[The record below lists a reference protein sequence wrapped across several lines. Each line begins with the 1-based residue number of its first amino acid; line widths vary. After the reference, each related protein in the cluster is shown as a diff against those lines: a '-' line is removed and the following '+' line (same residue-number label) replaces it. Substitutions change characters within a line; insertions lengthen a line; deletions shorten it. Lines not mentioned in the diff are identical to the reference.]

1 MKYLFRTVAAALACT
16 VAFATQPAAAQ
27 QGWPSRPIT
36 LVVPFAPGGSTDI
49 TARQLAEGLRAE
61 LGQTVVVD
69 NKAGAGGNIGA
80 KVVADAQPDGYTLL
94 VATNAHAASPA
105 LYKTLQYNFRKDLVP
120 VAQVVSFPNVLVVR
134 PDFPA
139 RDLKEF
145 AEYVKSNKGPIAY
158 GSAGN
163 GSSQHLS
170 TALLNNMLNGKMTHV
185 PYKGGAPAATALIA
199 GDIQTLVSPLIEV
212 LPFIKAGK
220 LRALGT
226 TTMDR
231 SPLLPGVPSIAEV
244 LPGYEVTM
252 WSGVMAP
259 AGTPEPVLRK
269 INAAVRK
276 VLKGPEVSRK
286 LAEQGYRT
294 FDVPLE
300 QLPAM
305 YDKEV
310 ERWAHMVR
318 ISDARVD

>member
-1 MKYLFRTVAAALACT
+1 MRSLFRKLAASLACMS
-16 VAFATQPAAAQ
+16 AFAIQPAVAQ
-27 QGWPSRPIT
+27 QDWPTRPIT

-61 LGQTVVVD
+61 LGQSVVVD

-80 KVVADAQPDGYTLL
+80 KLVADAKPDGYTLL
-94 VATNAHAASPA
+94 IATNAHAASPA
-105 LYKTLQYNFRKDLVP
+105 LYKSMQYSFRRELVP
-120 VAQVVSFPNVLVVR
+120 AAQIVSFPNVLVVS

-139 RDLKEF
+139 RDLREF
-145 AEYVKSNKGPIAY
+145 AEYVKGKKGHIAY

-170 TALLNNMLNGKMTHV
+170 TALLNNMLNGKMMHV

-199 GDIQTLVSPLIEV
+199 GDIQALVSPLIEV

-220 LRALGT
+220 LHALGIT
-226 TTMDR
+226 TTEPT
-231 SPLLPGVPSIAEV
+231 PLLPGVPPIAEV
-244 LPGYEVTM
+244 LPGYAVMM
-252 WSGVMAP
+252 WSGVRYP
-259 AGTPEPVLRK
+259 AGTPEPVLGR
-269 INAAVRK
+269 INDAVRK

-300 QLPAM
+300 QLPGM

-310 ERWAHMVR
+310 ERWGHMVR
-318 ISDARVD
+318 ISGASVN

>member
-1 MKYLFRTVAAALACT
+1 MKSLFRTAAAALACMG
-16 VAFATQPAAAQ
+16 AFAIQPALGQ
-27 QGWPSRPIT
+27 QSWPASPVT

-61 LGQTVVVD
+61 LGQTVVVE

-80 KVVADAQPDGYTLL
+80 NAVANAQPDGYTLL
-94 VATNAHAASPA
+94 VVTNAHAASPA
-105 LYKTLQYNFRKDLVP
+105 LYKAMQYNFRKNLVP
-120 VAQVVSFPNVLVVR
+120 AAQLVSFPNVLVVR

-145 AEYVKSNKGPIAY
+145 TEYVKGNKGSIAY

-170 TALLNNMLNGKMTHV
+170 TALLNNMLNGRMMHI
-185 PYKGGAPAATALIA
+185 PYKGGALATTALIA
-199 GDIQTLVSPLIEV
+199 GDVQTLVAPLIEV

-220 LRALGT
+220 LRALGIT
-226 TTMDR
+226 TTEP
-231 SPLLPGVPSIAEV
+231 SLLLPGVPPIAEV

-252 WSGVMAP
+252 WSGVVAP
-259 AGTPEPVLRK
+259 AGTPEPVLQR

-276 VLKGPEVSRK
+276 VLKEPELSRK
-286 LAEQGYRT
+286 LAEQGYRA
-294 FDVPLE
+294 FDVRLE
-300 QLPAM
+300 QLPAL

-310 ERWAHMVR
+310 ERWGHMVR
-318 ISDARVD
+318 ISGARVD

>member
-1 MKYLFRTVAAALACT
+1 MKSLFRTAAAALACAG
-16 VAFATQPAAAQ
+16 AFATQPSVAQ
-27 QGWPSRPIT
+27 QSWPARPIT

-49 TARQLAEGLRAE
+49 IARQLAEGLRAE

-105 LYKTLQYNFRKDLVP
+105 LYKAMQYNFRKDLVP
-120 VAQVVSFPNVLVVR
+120 AAQVVSFSNVLVVH

-145 AEYVKSNKGPIAY
+145 TEYVKGNKGPLAY

-185 PYKGGAPAATALIA
+185 PYKGGAPAVTALIA
-199 GDIQTLVSPLIEV
+199 GDIQTLVAPLIEV

-226 TTMDR
+226 TTTEP

-244 LPGYEVTM
+244 LPGYEVMM
-252 WSGVMAP
+252 WSGVLAP

-294 FDVPLE
+294 FDVPAE

-310 ERWAHMVR
+310 ERWGHMVR
-318 ISDARVD
+318 ISGARVD

>member
-1 MKYLFRTVAAALACT
+1 MKFLFSMVVALSC
-16 VAFATQPAAAQ
+16 VSAFAMQDAVAQ
-27 QGWPSRPIT
+27 QSWPARPIT

-61 LGQTVVVD
+61 LGQTVLVD
-69 NKAGAGGNIGA
+69 NRAGAGGNIGA
-80 KVVADAQPDGYTLL
+80 KVVADARPDGYTLL

-105 LYKTLQYNFRKDLVP
+105 LYKTMQYNFRKDLVP
-120 VAQVVSFPNVLVVR
+120 VAQIVSFPNVLVVR
-134 PDFPA
+134 PDFPT

-145 AEYVKSNKGPIAY
+145 IEYVKGNKGSLAY

-170 TALLNNMLNGKMTHV
+170 TALLNNMLNGKMTHI
-185 PYKGGAPAATALIA
+185 PYKGGAPAVNALIA
-199 GDIQTLVSPLIEV
+199 GDIQTLISPLIEV

-220 LRALGT
+220 LRALGIT
-226 TTMDR
+226 TTER
-231 SPLLPGVPSIAEV
+231 SLLLPGVPSISEE

-259 AGTPEPVLRK
+259 AGTPESVVHT
-269 INAAVRK
+269 INTAVRK
-276 VLKGPEVSRK
+276 VLSAPEMSRK
-286 LAEQGYRT
+286 LTEQGYRT
-294 FDVPLE
+294 FDVPAE

-310 ERWAHMVR
+310 ERWGHMVR
-318 ISDARVD
+318 ISGARVD

>member
-1 MKYLFRTVAAALACT
+1 MKSLFRTAAALAC
-16 VAFATQPAAAQ
+16 AAAFVMQAAMAQ
-27 QGWPSRPIT
+27 QSWPARPIT

-94 VATNAHAASPA
+94 VATNAHAASPT
-105 LYKTLQYNFRKDLVP
+105 LYKTMSYDFRKDLVP
-120 VAQVVSFPNVLVVR
+120 AAQIVSFPNVLVVR

-145 AEYVKSNKGPIAY
+145 TDYVKNNKGQIAY

-170 TALLNNMLNGKMTHV
+170 TALLNNGLNGTMMHV
-185 PYKGGAPAATALIA
+185 PYKGGAPAVTALMA
-199 GDIQTLVSPLIEV
+199 GDIQTLVAPLIEV

-220 LRALGT
+220 LKALGIT
-226 TTMDR
+226 TTEP

-244 LPGYEVTM
+244 LPGYEVMM
-252 WSGVMAP
+252 WSGLLAP
-259 AGTPEPVLRK
+259 AGTPEPVLHK

-276 VLKGPEVSRK
+276 VLKAPEMSRK

-294 FDVPLE
+294 FDVPVKE
-300 QLPAM
+300 LPAM

-310 ERWAHMVR
+310 QRWGHMVR
-318 ISDARVD
+318 ISGARVD

>member
-1 MKYLFRTVAAALACT
+1 MKSLFRTMAAALACAG
-16 VAFATQPAAAQ
+16 AFATQPALAQ
-27 QGWPSRPIT
+27 QNWPARPIT
-36 LVVPFAPGGSTDI
+36 LIVPFSPGGSTDI

-80 KVVADAQPDGYTLL
+80 KLVADAQPDGYTLL

-105 LYKTLQYNFRKDLVP
+105 LYKTMQYNFRKDLVP
-120 VAQVVSFPNVLVVR
+120 AAQIVSFPNVLVVR
-134 PDFPA
+134 PDFPT
-139 RDLKEF
+139 RDLGEF
-145 AEYVKSNKGPIAY
+145 ADYVKGNKGPLAY
-158 GSAGN
+158 GSAGY

-185 PYKGGAPAATALIA
+185 PYRGGAPAVTALIA
-199 GDIQTLVSPLIEV
+199 GDIQTLVAPLIEV
-212 LPFIKAGK
+212 LPFVKAGK
-220 LRALGT
+220 LRALGIT
-226 TTMDR
+226 TTEP

-244 LPGYEVTM
+244 LPGYEVMM
-252 WSGVMAP
+252 WSGVLAP
-259 AGTPEPVLRK
+259 AGTPEPVVRK

-276 VLKGPEVSRK
+276 VLQDAEVSRK

-294 FDVPLE
+294 FDVPAE

-310 ERWAHMVR
+310 ARWGHMVR
-318 ISDARVD
+318 ISGARVD